1 MSIIKEKKN
10 KQSSKVTLKGIQR
23 MLFRSQLILIV
34 TLAILLGA
42 VGTVI
47 NLRYETEKRDRNLQ
61 NFAET
66 IARSPITK
74 QEISDDIE
82 GSDVLSEYLN
92 SLKESLS
99 DIDVISIVDKNRM
112 RIYHSTS

>member
-47 NLRYETEKRDRNLQ
+47 NL
-61 NFAET
+61 
-66 IARSPITK
+66 
-74 QEISDDIE
+74 
-82 GSDVLSEYLN
+82 
-92 SLKESLS
+92 
-99 DIDVISIVDKNRM
+99 
-112 RIYHSTS
+112 